1 MVEILLSMI
10 RPFIIAITGLLFISV
25 KIVTPSDI
33 SNSYQIKRHTEDTL
47 ALKELGHL
55 LFFDKNL
62 SYGRDISCAS
72 CHDPHLAFTDGYVV
86 SVNSKAEKLL
96 RNSPSLLNLQ
106 HRHSFNWANSK
117 ITTLEDQMNRP
128 LFGSHPVELGLKD
141 HEEEIFRRFGQSK
154 HYKKIIDQCCTICNG
169 QLNIEIVKKA
179 IAKYINGLDSRKS
192 DFDKFKLSGDSST
205 MSPLAREGF
214 NLFHSDSIDCAAC
227 HGGND
232 FFEPERGGEFANIGL
247 YNCNGEYPA
256 RDPGLQSE
264 DGDKDYNGVFRIPT
278 LRNVAITAPYYHDGS
293 ESSLDQILRNYERQG
308 RMVNYGDCRGDGS
321 QHPMTDG
328 RMQKFSLNDHERQ
341 AIIAFLETLTDTSYL
356 TDSYFSNPF
365 E

>member
-1 MVEILLSMI
+1 MVVILLHMI
-10 RPFIIAITGLLFISV
+10 RPFFIAFTGLLLAGV
-25 KIVTPSDI
+25 KVKTLSDNI
-33 SNSYQIKRHTEDTL
+33 YSNQIERQTEDTL

-55 LFFDKNL
+55 LFFDNNL
-62 SYGRDISCAS
+62 SYGRNISCAS
-72 CHDPHLAFTDGYVV
+72 CHDPQLAFTDGYVV
-86 SVNSKAEKLL
+86 SVNSNAEKLL

-106 HRHSFNWANSK
+106 RRHSFNWPNSK
-117 ITTLEDQMNRP
+117 ITTLEEQMNRP
-128 LFGSHPVELGLKD
+128 LFGTHPVELGLMD
-141 HEEEIFRRFGQSK
+141 HEEEIFLRFGQNK
-154 HYKKIIDQCCTICNG
+154 HYKKLIGQCCTLCNG
-169 QLNIEIVKKA
+169 KLTIEIVKKA
-179 IAKYINGLDSRKS
+179 IARYINGLESRQS
-192 DFDKFKLSGDSST
+192 AFDKFKLSGDSSILP
-205 MSPLAREGF
+205 SLAREGLK
-214 NLFHSDSIDCAAC
+214 LFHSDSIDCAAC

-232 FFEPERGGEFANIGL
+232 FFEPDRGGDFANIGL

-308 RMVNYGDCRGDGS
+308 RIVNYGDCRGDGS

-328 RMQKFSLNDHERQ
+328 RMQKFSLNDHQRQ

-356 TDSYFSNPF
+356 TDPYFSNPF